1 MRKEVTHCQHFDV
14 CIWGQKASQRIAKGM
29 HSDCSVA
36 DGWCEASLCSRL
48 RPRSG
53 GLLPVKLSTPS
64 PHTHMHSPSLLTSVL
79 CRAGLQVLS
88 LPQRQG
94 FLGLRVKAGCAELH
108 SSLRLGP
115 GVCPGWCVEQAFPAS
130 SSCPVGLIPP
140 WARSPGPCTGL
151 HGQGDG
157 DPTLPSGRLLECP
170 PHWPHQLGSS
180 EMTLTDSQP
189 CLEFTDLGLTSMV
202 AASACSKFCCQQK
215 RVCSGTHPG

>member
-1 MRKEVTHCQHFDV
+1 MRLGFVPGPNPALGD
-14 CIWGQKASQRIAKGM
+14 S
-29 HSDCSVA
+29 
-36 DGWCEASLCSRL
+36 SLCSSA
-48 RPRSG
+48 P
-53 GLLPVKLSTPS
+53 P
-64 PHTHMHSPSLLTSVL
+64 PHTLTCTAHVCWGCLFTSVL
-79 CRAGLQVLS
+79 CGAVLQVHLM
-88 LPQRQG
+88 PQRQG
-94 FLGLRVKAGCAELH
+94 FSGLRVRARCAELH

-157 DPTLPSGRLLECP
+157 DPILPSGRLLECP
-170 PHWPHQLGSS
+170 PHRPHQLGSS

-215 RVCSGTHPG
+215 RVCSGTHPGRRRRP

>member
-1 MRKEVTHCQHFDV
+1 M
-14 CIWGQKASQRIAKGM
+14 
-29 HSDCSVA
+29 
-36 DGWCEASLCSRL
+36 
-48 RPRSG
+48 
-53 GLLPVKLSTPS
+53 
-64 PHTHMHSPSLLTSVL
+64 
-79 CRAGLQVLS
+79 
-88 LPQRQG
+88 PQRQG
-94 FLGLRVKAGCAELH
+94 FSGLRVRARCAELH

-215 RVCSGTHPG
+215 HVSAQVPTLDEGDAPEGVGSSWAAGASWTLPILPSLLSPGVWTHPAHRLLSHI